1 MSATACLSVSYRPS
15 QDPWTSE
22 RWQSTAF
29 SNKELDDGFC
39 DNRVGDAGI
48 DSPQVEPCK
57 SRDVMYF
64 VLPSVAPDHSPH
76 VRWLFPFLLSLWFHL
91 EPRYRKGGKVG
102 KHLQVLYQD
111 KAVNSR
117 GDTCWLLQVWLGS
130 VCFPALAALHGLG
143 HT

>member
-1 MSATACLSVSYRPS
+1 M
-15 QDPWTSE
+15 
-22 RWQSTAF
+22 
-29 SNKELDDGFC
+29 
-39 DNRVGDAGI
+39 GDAGI

-130 VCFPALAALHGLG
+130 VCFPARFGAHLSCILPRLSGPSQQHSSGRGPLWSESSSSLDISPLRRQM
-143 HT
+143 TRCPLR